1 MSDTPDPRK
10 LYDTLLHHDMQR
22 EDEVIGARARTK
34 EAMPAAARDEA
45 AATADP
51 ALIRDEVKRRGLAA
65 SFAGLKGQRRVMR
78 AQIKDEIE
86 AVKVLDPTA
95 LPPLRSVDVA
105 AYRAK
110 LIGAKDAPHDDGEDG
125 SPGQT

>member
-22 EDEVIGARARTK
+22 EDEVIAARARVK
-34 EAMPAAARDEA
+34 EAMPADARDEA
-45 AATADP
+45 AASADP
-51 ALIRDEVKRRGLAA
+51 DLIRGEVKRRGMAA
-65 SFAGLKGQRRVMR
+65 SFAALKGQRRVMR
-78 AQIKDEIE
+78 AQIKDEID

-105 AYRAK
+105 AYRAS
-110 LIGAKDAPHDDGEDG
+110 LLGAKDVPNDDGSD
-125 SPGQT
+125 SGQT